1 MVPPASVHELSIL
14 LVEPSPTQ
22 AHIIVGHLRSL
33 GVRNV
38 TVDHR
43 GRAALARM
51 RAEPPSLVLSAMYLP
66 DMTGTELIVS
76 IRMVPELAHTPFV
89 LISSEERPKVLDPV
103 RQSGVCAI
111 LPKPYGV
118 AQLEAALRTALDT
131 LTPDDTLEQAGLALE
146 ELRVLVV
153 DDSALARRF
162 IKRVLENLG
171 MHEFVEATN
180 GAEAAA
186 LLDQSAFD
194 LVVTDYNMPE
204 MDGRALVEHIR
215 GSSWQNSVPILM
227 VTSETDEQRLAAVHA
242 LGVVGVCDKPF
253 EPAMVKQLL
262 QQLMVA

>member
-1 MVPPASVHELSIL
+1 MLAPASVHELSIL

-22 AHIIVGHLRSL
+22 AMIIVGHLRGL
-33 GVRNV
+33 GVRDV
-38 TVDHR
+38 VVEHR
-43 GRAALARM
+43 GATALARM
-51 RAEPPSLVLSAMYLP
+51 ANQPPSLVMSAMYLP
-66 DMTGTELIVS
+66 DMTGTDLVVS
-76 IRMVPELAHTPFV
+76 IRNLPDIANTPFV
-89 LISSEERPKVLDPV
+89 LISSEDRPKILDPV
-103 RQSGVCAI
+103 RQSGVCSI

-118 AQLEAALRTALDT
+118 EQLEAALRTALDT
-131 LTPDDTLEQAGLALE
+131 LTPDDTLEQAGIALD

-171 MHEFVEATN
+171 MHEFVEAAD
-180 GAEAAA
+180 GAQAAA

-204 MDGRALVEHIR
+204 MDGRALIEHIR
-215 GSSWQNSVPILM
+215 RSSWQNSVPILM
-227 VTSETDEQRLAAVHA
+227 VTSETDDQRLAAVHA

-262 QQLMVA
+262 QQLMAA